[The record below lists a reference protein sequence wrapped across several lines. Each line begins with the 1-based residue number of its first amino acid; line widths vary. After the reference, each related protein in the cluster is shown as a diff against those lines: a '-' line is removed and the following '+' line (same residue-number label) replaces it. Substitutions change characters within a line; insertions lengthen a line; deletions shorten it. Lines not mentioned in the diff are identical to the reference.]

1 MTRARSTGAG
11 GASAAGDRG
20 DHANLLR
27 AFKPC
32 VEAVALA
39 QVFAVHVDVHERAE
53 RAALV
58 EEQVRDR
65 KRVQRLR
72 DRGRVGLEPGA
83 AARLCRQER
92 RQQDYGQSATSTER
106 IGGRFRAVS
115 VHVPPSPAPR
125 TQTEPPCVPM

>member
-1 MTRARSTGAG
+1 MQAR
-11 GASAAGDRG
+11 
-20 DHANLLR
+20 
-27 AFKPC
+27 

-39 QVFAVHVDVHERAE
+39 HVLAVDVDVHERAE

-58 EEQVRDR
+58 EEQARDR
-65 KRVQRLR
+65 QRAQRPR
-72 DRGRVGLEPGA
+72 DRGGIGLEPRA

-115 VHVPPSPAPR
+115 VQVPLSPAPR